1 MRRQC
6 LASIVFTVAI
16 ANMPTMVESG
26 RNASPRATSSTPNSG
41 STERPPSELSD
52 ADSSQTL
59 PPAATVRFDIPAEPL
74 SSALLDFGRQAEVS
88 LVLPS
93 RPFEGFVSVPVHGEL
108 STDDALAQLLRCLPF
123 HGRTQDDTLI
133 ITYRDGSTLD
143 VDPPSTAVAC
153 ETPVALVS

>member
-6 LASIVFTVAI
+6 LASIALAVAI

-26 RNASPRATSSTPNSG
+26 RNASPRAASSAANSG
-41 STERPPSELSD
+41 STEKPPNVLSE

-74 SSALLDFGRQAEVS
+74 SSALLDFGRQAQVS

-93 RPFEGFVSVPVHGEL
+93 RPFEGFLSAPVHGEL
-108 STDDALAQLLRCLPF
+108 STDDALSQLLRCLPF
-123 HGRTQDDTLI
+123 HGRTQDNTLI

-143 VDPPSTAVAC
+143 VDPPSTPVAC
-153 ETPVALVS
+153 ETRVALVS